1 MYANNKNK
9 IMNKIINSVKTTK
22 SFIITLGLIA
32 AALFVVI
39 VPSVTSADVLYRQL
53 QLGSRGADV
62 SSLQSFLGEDA
73 TIYPQ
78 GLVTGYFGSLTKS
91 AVSNFQ
97 ARNGIATVGRVG
109 PATLP
114 VINAQMA
121 AGTMSGTAPTI
132 TSSGASNI
140 TRNSASINWYTNE
153 NAKGLVYYST
163 SPLSL
168 GEHLNSVDVSGNTA
182 MTDMN
187 YRTGQ
192 TVTLQNLLPNTTYY
206 YLAYVTGLTGNV
218 SITWPATF
226 TTSN

>member
-1 MYANNKNK
+1 
-9 IMNKIINSVKTTK
+9 MNKIINSLKTTK
-22 SFIITLGLIA
+22 SFIITLGLITA
-32 AALFVVI
+32 VLFAVI
-39 VPSVTSADVLYRQL
+39 MPSITSADVLYRQL

-62 SSLQSFLGEDA
+62 TSLQSFLAEDP

-78 GLVTGYFGSLTKS
+78 GLVTGYFGTLTKS

-97 ARNGIATVGRVG
+97 SRNGISNVGRVG

-121 AGTMSGTAPTI
+121 NGVDSGDNISAPII
-132 TSSGASNI
+132 TSAGVSNI
-140 TRNSASINWYTNE
+140 SRNSASINWYTNE

-168 GEHLNSVDVSGNTA
+168 GEQLNSVDVSGNTA
-182 MTDMN
+182 MVDSN
-187 YRTGQ
+187 YRTNQ
-192 TVTLQNLLPNTTYY
+192 IVTLQNLQPNTTYY
-206 YLAYVTGLTGNV
+206 YLAYVTGLSGRV